1 MIMFSKN
8 KNKNKNKMP
17 SFGLAEGEK
26 MDRDEKKE
34 NSGIIW

>member
-1 MIMFSKN
+1 MIMYS
-8 KNKNKNKMP
+8 KNKNKMP

-34 NSGIIW
+34 NSGII